1 MLPGDGLKKFYTGG
15 TVSALLS
22 LQSGKKNTQTKDYD
36 YKTCTFGLSLIF
48 LIIFVTKPV
57 KFSPSITGM
66 DHIAAKVFILD
77 KLKRELSANLTY
89 HGLHHT
95 LDVYDI
101 TKELCNIE
109 AVDPKDSILLE
120 TAALFHDSG
129 FTINNKEHELLGCQ
143 IVRLELPKFG
153 YTDEAIEQ
161 ICGMIMATKI
171 PQNPQNHLE
180 AILCDAD
187 LDYLGRDDFYSIG
200 ATLYEELKAYN
211 VLQNEEAWNRLQVS
225 FLEKHTFFTSTSI
238 ERRTLKKV
246 AYLTELRELVESYE
260 KK

>member
-1 MLPGDGLKKFYTGG
+1 M
-15 TVSALLS
+15 
-22 LQSGKKNTQTKDYD
+22 DYR
-36 YKTCTFGLSLIF
+36 
-48 LIIFVTKPV
+48 
-57 KFSPSITGM
+57 
-66 DHIAAKVFILD
+66 AAKAFIID
-77 KLKRELSANLTY
+77 KLKRELSADLTY

-95 LDVYDI
+95 LDVFDV
-101 TKELCNIE
+101 TKELCDIE
-109 AVDPKDSILLE
+109 AVSARETVLLK

-129 FTINNKEHELLGCQ
+129 FTINNKEHEALGCQ
-143 IVRLELPKFG
+143 IAQQELPKFG
-153 YTDEAIEQ
+153 YSATEIDQ

-187 LDYLGRDDFYSIG
+187 LDYLGRDDFFSIG

-225 FLEKHTFFTSTSI
+225 FLEKHTFFTPTSL
-238 ERRTLKKV
+238 ERRARKKAVYLDQLRNLV
-246 AYLTELRELVESYE
+246 ASYE

>member
-1 MLPGDGLKKFYTGG
+1 
-15 TVSALLS
+15 
-22 LQSGKKNTQTKDYD
+22 
-36 YKTCTFGLSLIF
+36 
-48 LIIFVTKPV
+48 
-57 KFSPSITGM
+57 M
-66 DHIAAKVFILD
+66 DIKAAEDFILQ
-77 KLKRELSANLTY
+77 KLSNELSSNLHY
-89 HGLHHT
+89 HSKNHV
-95 LDVYDI
+95 LDVLQAALMYANHEGISDYEKNLLK
-101 TKELCNIE
+101 T
-109 AVDPKDSILLE
+109 AV
-120 TAALFHDSG
+120 LFHDSG
-129 FTINNKEHELLGCQ
+129 FTVQTKDHEDIGCD
-143 IVRLELPKFG
+143 IVRKNLPDFG
-153 YTDEAIEQ
+153 YASEDIER